1 MTIWA
6 LALILGAAV
15 IHATW
20 NLINKQ
26 ASGHATFTWLVAV
39 LSALLYAPATLA
51 IVEIFQIE
59 INFVTIGMMAGSAA
73 LHSAYFV
80 LLNQGYR
87 VGDLSLVYPLA
98 RGSGPLLTCIAAIL
112 FLGERPSVVALLGA
126 LLIIGGVVVLSGN
139 LTKLRERADQTAV
152 RLALITGLFIAAYTL
167 WDKQAV
173 SHFGIAPLVL
183 DWGANVGRALILAP
197 FALKYSDETMA
208 EWREHKYEAI
218 AIAVLIPLSYILVLT
233 AMTFTPVSYIAPA
246 REISILIGTAMGAR
260 LLAEGD
266 APRRLAAAGAMV
278 VGIIGL
284 AIG

>member
-1 MTIWA
+1 MTSW
-6 LALILGAAV
+6 ALILILVAAI

-20 NLINKQ
+20 NLLNKQ

-39 LSALLYAPATLA
+39 LSALFYAPASIT
-51 IVEIFQIE
+51 IIE
-59 INFVTIGMMAGSAA
+59 VWQLRIDFVTVGMMAGSAA
-73 LHSAYFV
+73 LHTAYFL

-98 RGSGPLLTCIAAIL
+98 RGTGPLLSSLAAIVI
-112 FLGERPSVVALLGA
+112 LGERPSAVALGGG
-126 LLIIGGVVVLSGN
+126 LLIIGGVVILTMNLSQ
-139 LTKLRERADQTAV
+139 LRQNGAQDAV
-152 RLALITGLFIAAYTL
+152 IYALVTGLFIAAYTL

-173 SHFGIAPLVL
+173 SHFGMAPLVL
-183 DWGANVGRALILAP
+183 DWGANVGRAVLLAP
-197 FALKYSDETMA
+197 FAIKYSDQAVA

-233 AMTFTPVSYIAPA
+233 AMRFTPVSYVAPA

-266 APRRLAAAGAMV
+266 TKRRLVAACAMV
-278 VGIIGL
+278 LGVVAL